1 MHRNEFIASAA
12 ATLEVLEVLGGFSR
26 GLSLGEIAK
35 TTGRPKGSIHRML
48 STLVHTGFVAQD
60 PESGR
65 YALTFKLWQIGA
77 AAVRD
82 LDLVNIARPWLE
94 RLVAEVDETVHLAV
108 LDPSGSVMYIS
119 KVESPRSIR
128 VQTQL
133 GQLRPAWCT
142 ATGRALLAF
151 NPGIAAKVLGA
162 PLQALTAKTVTDP
175 KRIRTIL
182 ADVATSGFAV
192 TKSEN
197 HPEMGGIAAPIFDH
211 NGNAIGACGVAIPA
225 FRMDRDLIDRC
236 VPHVLRAAGAISA
249 DLGYQPAETRA
260 SRHAA

>member
-26 GLSLGEIAK
+26 GLSLGEVAK

-60 PESGR
+60 PESGH

-77 AAVRD
+77 SAVRD
-82 LDLVNIARPWLE
+82 LDLVKIARARLE

-162 PLQALTAKTVTDP
+162 RLQALTAKTVTDP
-175 KRIRTIL
+175 KRIRAIL

-197 HPEMGGIAAPIFDH
+197 HPEMGGIAAPVRDH
-211 NGNAIGACGVAIPA
+211 TGAVVAACGLGIPA
-225 FRMDRDLIDRC
+225 FRMDRPLVERSI
-236 VPHVLRAAGAISA
+236 PLVLRAAGDISRQ
-249 DLGYQPAETRA
+249 LGYIE
-260 SRHAA
+260 SRGRNGNAR

>member
-12 ATLEVLEVLGGFSR
+12 ATLKVLEVLGRFSC

-35 TTGRPKGSIHRML
+35 ATCRPKGSIHRML
-48 STLVHTGFVAQD
+48 STLVHTGFVVQD
-60 PESGR
+60 EGSGH

-77 AAVRD
+77 SAVRD
-82 LDLVNIARPWLE
+82 LDLVKIARPWLE

-108 LDPSGSVMYIS
+108 LEPSGSVMYIS

-175 KRIRTIL
+175 KRIRAIL
-182 ADVATSGFAV
+182 ADVATSGFAI

-211 NGNAIGACGVAIPA
+211 NGNAIGASGVAIPA
-225 FRMDRDLIDRC
+225 FRMDRDLINRC
-236 VPHVLRAAGAISA
+236 VPHVLRTAGAISA
-249 DLGYQPAETRA
+249 DLGYQPAATKA